1 MIVLVVWRTERI
13 KQNEVEKLSDSLQE
27 KRQSGLHARYH
38 ASFMS
43 SRYFTKVDSVFEET

>member
-27 KRQSGLHARYH
+27 NIR
-38 ASFMS
+38 ASLVYMQDIMQAS
-43 SRYFTKVDSVFEET
+43 